1 MGAGVTDFG
10 GVYRD
15 RSGRPDNDGNVDD
28 FAGGLMDE
36 TAIQIARALEHIRR
50 LLGKL
55 GTFTRG
61 PVAELVGKLGQSP
74 ACGCGLVVG
83 APTLAEAAVEDAA
96 GKCKADGGGDQEV
109 GEEAEHVRGQG
120 SGVRGQGSGVGGQGS
135 GIRGQGSGVRGQESG
150 VRSQRRGGGR
160 RIFGRN
166 FAVS

>member
-36 TAIQIARALEHIRR
+36 TAIQITRALEHIRR

-55 GTFTRG
+55 EMFPRR
-61 PVAELVGKLGQSP
+61 PVADLVGKLGQSP

-83 APTLAEAAVEDAA
+83 SPPLAQAAVEDTA
-96 GKCKADGGGDQEV
+96 GKRQADGGGDQEV
-109 GEEAEHVRGQG
+109 GEEAEH
-120 SGVRGQGSGVGGQGS
+120 
-135 GIRGQGSGVRGQESG
+135 
-150 VRSQRRGGGR
+150 
-160 RIFGRN
+160 
-166 FAVS
+166 